1 MKKSNLEYYLKLNPN
16 IKKMRIVRMVN
27 QMGFCKRN
35 KKKVN
40 VVAFQLKTQSAIA
53 LGKVE
58 GDYEFKEITPT
69 IKHIRLVKW
78 LTMILSSQLDQD
90 LLFSLGALLLFVRLK
105 EMM

>member
-27 QMGFCKRN
+27 QRDFAKEI
-35 KKKVN
+35 KKVN

-78 LTMILSSQLDQD
+78 LRMIPRSQLD
-90 LLFSLGALLLFVRLK
+90 
-105 EMM
+105 